1 MGIELSDTEMV
12 SIRVKFLWF
21 GQWFMVTFQGSCL
34 AFFLYVK
41 HTDGLIDVTW
51 RQSSVALISLFF
63 FGFMNILKQVFI
75 YPIFY
80 LIVKKI
86 DYSLKIERSY
96 NNFILKN
103 KLEFEIWRG
112 WGKKYTSLPVFF
124 SGCWLQRSNCDNS
137 GVHYAMVA
145 AFIPFQAWARRRWR
159 SSKVKWADHY
169 QSCDVFVHVRAL
181 PISTSFS
188 QEWPFAFYKGILFE
202 TKFPGRIK
210 NSQCLVS
217 KKAWTD

>member
-63 FGFMNILKQVFI
+63 LVLWIFSNKFLYILFSI
-75 YPIFY
+75 W
-80 LIVKKI
+80 LLKKI

-145 AFIPFQAWARRRWR
+145 ALFHFKPGLDVGEGLAR
-159 SSKVKWADHY
+159 
-169 QSCDVFVHVRAL
+169 
-181 PISTSFS
+181 
-188 QEWPFAFYKGILFE
+188 
-202 TKFPGRIK
+202 
-210 NSQCLVS
+210 
-217 KKAWTD
+217 

>member
-1 MGIELSDTEMV
+1 MSHEGSHLWHWFRFFFLVLWIFSD
-12 SIRVKFLWF
+12 KFL
-21 GQWFMVTFQGSCL
+21 
-34 AFFLYVK
+34 Y
-41 HTDGLIDVTW
+41 I
-51 RQSSVALISLFF
+51 LFS
-63 FGFMNILKQVFI
+63 IWL
-75 YPIFY
+75 
-80 LIVKKI
+80 LKKI